1 MSRIAKHPIQ
11 IPAGVDV
18 KVNDNVLSVKGSKG
32 ELQLKLV
39 SDVSVEVKDGALTV
53 KPANE
58 SRFANNM
65 WGTTASNFRNML
77 QGVTEGY
84 SKKLL
89 IEGVGYKAAAKG
101 KGIVLSLGFS
111 HDIDF
116 PAPEGIEIKVIKPTE
131 LEIVGI
137 DKKKVGQVAAEII
150 KFRPPEPYKGKGIRY
165 EGQRIL
171 RKEGKKK

>member
-11 IPAGVDV
+11 IPQGVDV
-18 KVNDNVLSVKGSKG
+18 KINNGELSVKGKKG
-32 ELQLKLV
+32 ELKLKLV
-39 SDVSVEVKDGALTV
+39 DDVSVEVKDGALTV

-77 QGVTEGY
+77 KGVTEGFT
-84 SKKLL
+84 KKLI

-101 KGIVLSLGFS
+101 KGVVLSLGFS
-111 HDIDF
+111 HDIDY
-116 PAPEGIEIKVIKPTE
+116 PAPAGIEITVIKPTE
-131 LEIVGI
+131 LDITGV
-137 DKKKVGQVAAEII
+137 DKQKVGQVAAEII
-150 KFRPPEPYKGKGIRY
+150 SYRPPEPYKGKGIRY
-165 EGQRIL
+165 DGQRIL

>member
-11 IPAGVDV
+11 IPEGVDV
-18 KVNDNVLSVKGSKG
+18 KVDNCELSVKGKKG
-32 ELQLKLV
+32 ELKLKLV
-39 SDVSVEVKDGALTV
+39 EDVSVEVKDGFFTV

-58 SRFANNM
+58 SRFAKNM
-65 WGTTASNFRNML
+65 WGTTAANFRNML
-77 QGVTEGY
+77 QGVTEGF
-84 SKKLL
+84 SKKLI

-101 KGIVLSLGFS
+101 KGVNLSLGFS
-111 HDIDF
+111 HDIDY

-131 LEIVGI
+131 LEISGI
-137 DKKKVGQVAAEII
+137 NKQKVGQVAAEII
-150 KFRPPEPYKGKGIRY
+150 SFRPPEPYKGKGVRY